1 MYLTIN
7 RWIIYA
13 DSFMSIVVK
22 CGKHKKLLASK
33 QVEIENNRKTKER
46 TKHLETGFK
55 AVLVKNINCVVFFQN
70 RIPSFQP
77 FIHGSGSFS
86 RFAQ

>member
-46 TKHLETGFK
+46 TKHLETGF
-55 AVLVKNINCVVFFQN
+55 
-70 RIPSFQP
+70 
-77 FIHGSGSFS
+77 
-86 RFAQ
+86 